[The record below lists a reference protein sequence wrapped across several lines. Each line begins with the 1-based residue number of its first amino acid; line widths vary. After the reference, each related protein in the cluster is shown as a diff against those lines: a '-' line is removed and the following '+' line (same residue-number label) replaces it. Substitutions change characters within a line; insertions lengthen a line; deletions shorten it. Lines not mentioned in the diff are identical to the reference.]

1 MGFCDFGYGIRGM
14 GSMMFLGWIFIAV
27 IMYLLFTNKNST
39 YLERRNVYDDSA
51 LRVLN
56 ERYASGEISEEEYQK
71 IRKNIS

>member
-1 MGFCDFGYGIRGM
+1 M
-14 GSMMFLGWIFIAV
+14 GSMMFLGWILIAV
-27 IMYLLFTNKNST
+27 IVYSVFAHRNRT
-39 YLERRNVYDDSA
+39 YVERRNIYDDSA